1 MPGSLSNI
9 GLGSN
14 GALSYDIIE
23 KLREVDEK
31 NQIVPIDR
39 KIVTNT
45 TKKTDLSLLTIMA
58 ASLKSSA
65 STLSDEMTYLTRK
78 NSINGTSANIT
89 VESGVGIQDF
99 YVDIQS
105 LATKDIYQSKS
116 FNNRDATFAS
126 GDDILSLNIG
136 TKNYDIDVTSGTTLS
151 QLKDLINDAGEGNII
166 ASILDVGGDDPY
178 KLIIRSNDTG
188 KDNAISL
195 TSTGVSS
202 SVVADLGLDTN
213 TYRASAPIG
222 NYAGT
227 DTLTFNINGNN
238 HTINVLNGE
247 DITQINSKIQAL
259 GLGNE
264 LNSKIEN
271 GILILESNDS
281 DISISGDSAS
291 TFGLDS
297 LIKESGNVQV
307 ASNSSFLY
315 NGVFVERSSNTVDD
329 LILGVSI
336 KFNDLGKTT
345 TTITQDTDKIS
356 SNVESFVKN
365 YNELMS
371 NLQESIKYDK
381 DSSTSG
387 TFQGN
392 SQILSLK
399 TTLSRKL
406 MEPNKEGIN
415 LADFGITLN
424 SSGILE
430 LDIEVFNSKL
440 SNTPDK
446 VENFFSSYTD
456 TTTKETVDG
465 YFNKLK
471 STLSDY
477 VDGKSSILG
486 LFDEQLSIEKTS
498 LDKQKISM
506 VNKLDSRYGI
516 MAKKFMAY
524 DAIISK
530 LNAQF
535 QSLSMMIEASYA
547 DKK

>member
-31 NQIVPIDR
+31 NQIVPIDK

-45 TKKTDLSLLTIMA
+45 TKKTDLSLLTVMA

-65 STLSDEMTYLTRK
+65 SILSDEMTYLTRK
-78 NSINGTSANIT
+78 NSTNGTSANIT
-89 VESGVGIQDF
+89 VESGVAIQDF

-116 FNNRDATFAS
+116 FNSRDATFAS
-126 GDDILSLNIG
+126 GDDILSLSIG
-136 TKNYDIDVTSGTTLS
+136 TKDYDIDVTSGTTLS

-178 KLIIRSNDTG
+178 KLIIRSKETG
-188 KDNAISL
+188 EDNSISL
-195 TSTGVSS
+195 TSTGVSN
-202 SVVADLGLDTN
+202 SVVTDLGLNTN
-213 TYRASAPIG
+213 TYRAHAPIG
-222 NYAGT
+222 SYSGT

-238 HTINVLNGE
+238 HTIDVLNGE

-271 GILILESNDS
+271 GILILESNDP

-315 NGVFVERSSNTVDD
+315 NGVFVERASNTVND

-356 SNVESFVKN
+356 SNVESFIKN

-371 NLQESIKYDK
+371 NLKESIKYDK
-381 DSSTSG
+381 DSKTSG

-406 MEPNKEGIN
+406 MEPNKEGVS

-430 LDIEVFNSKL
+430 LDKEVFNSKL

-446 VENFFSSYTD
+446 VEKFFSSYTD

-471 STLSDY
+471 STLSNY
-477 VDGKSSILG
+477 VDGKTSILG
-486 LFDEQLSIEKTS
+486 LFDEQLSVEKTS
-498 LDKQKISM
+498 LNEQKTNM
-506 VNKLDSRYGI
+506 VKKLDSRYGI

-535 QSLSMMIEASYA
+535 KSLSMMIEASYA